1 VRWNLM
7 RNTKEISSRDNVVF
21 ETKPRFLMYLKSA
34 FIKLIVIFLIIY
46 FFSTLVSL
54 TATAQ
59 NFIINYIQIPLVEAV
74 TLILLLFILVLF
86 LWIIW
91 DLLSWK
97 YTSYIITNTRVIS
110 KKGILRKNKS
120 FIHFDKIQDIKVSQS
135 ITERIIASGDI
146 EIYSG
151 HDFTTMLL
159 YDVPNPSKV
168 ENLLN
173 RAIEGDIEFQKP
185 SRRAKDESVVSNY
198 ERKFKR

>member
-1 VRWNLM
+1 M
-7 RNTKEISSRDNVVF
+7 RNTKEIRSGDEVVF

-34 FIKLIVIFLIIY
+34 FIKLIVILLIIY
-46 FFSTLVSL
+46 FFRTIISL

-74 TLILLLFILVLF
+74 TIILLLLILVLF

-97 YTSYIITNTRVIS
+97 YTSYIITNTRIIS

-120 FIHFDKIQDIKVSQS
+120 FIHFDKIQDIRVSQS

-159 YDVPNPSKV
+159 YDVPNPGKV

-185 SRRAKDESVVSNY
+185 SRKREKDESVVSNY

>member
-1 VRWNLM
+1 M
-7 RNTKEISSRDNVVF
+7 RNTKEIRSGDEVVF

-34 FIKLIVIFLIIY
+34 FIKLIVILLIIY
-46 FFSTLVSL
+46 FFRTIISL

-59 NFIINYIQIPLVEAV
+59 NFIINYIQIPLVEAA
-74 TLILLLFILVLF
+74 TIILLLLILILF
-86 LWIIW
+86 LWTIW

-97 YTSYIITNTRVIS
+97 YTSYTITNTRIIS

-159 YDVPNPSKV
+159 YDVPHPSKV

-185 SRRAKDESVVSNY
+185 SKKREKDETVVSNY
-198 ERKFKR
+198 ERKFKM

>member
-1 VRWNLM
+1 M
-7 RNTKEISSRDNVVF
+7 RNTKEVNSGEEVVF

-34 FIKLIVIFLIIY
+34 LIKFIIILVIIY
-46 FFSTLVSL
+46 FFRTAVSL
-54 TATAQ
+54 TAAAQ
-59 NFIINYIQIPLVEAV
+59 DFIINYIQIPLVYSV
-74 TLILLLFILVLF
+74 TIILMLLILVLF

-91 DLLSWK
+91 DILSWR
-97 YTSYIITNTRVIS
+97 YTAYIITNTKVIS

-120 FIHFDKIQDIKVSQS
+120 SIHFNKIQDIRVSQS

-151 HDFTTMLL
+151 HDFSNMRL

-173 RAIEGDIEFQKP
+173 RAIEGDFEFQKP
-185 SRRAKDESVVSNY
+185 SKKREKDESVVSNY

>member
-1 VRWNLM
+1 M
-7 RNTKEISSRDNVVF
+7 RNTKEIRSGEEVVF
-21 ETKPRFLMYLKSA
+21 ETRPRFLMYLKSA
-34 FIKLIVIFLIIY
+34 LIKFVVIILIIY
-46 FFSTLVSL
+46 FFKDIMSL
-54 TATAQ
+54 TATVQ
-59 NFIINYIQIPLVEAV
+59 NFIINYVQIPLVQAI
-74 TLILLLFILVLF
+74 TIILLLLILILF

-97 YTSYIITNTRVIS
+97 YTSYIITNTRIIS

-120 FIHFDKIQDIKVSQS
+120 FIHFDKIQDIRVSQS

-151 HDFTTMLL
+151 HDFSTMLL
-159 YDVPNPSKV
+159 YDVPNPNKV

-173 RAIEGDIEFQKP
+173 RAIEGDFQFQKP
-185 SRRAKDESVVSNY
+185 SWKRKTDDSIVKNY